1 MDMMETPSTTR
12 GGARGLFR
20 HGAALAAALA
30 LGGAGEALA
39 QDVPNPLKFGV
50 MLDVGAP
57 DGIGASGVVK
67 PLSWLRLHAGATTNT
82 ISFGLRG
89 GVSLLPLSTFVA
101 PSLNAEAGH
110 YFGGDYNKVLERF
123 GGTVD
128 NGSTLIRDVSYDYA
142 SATLGL
148 NIGPAD
154 GWTVFLNVGISY
166 WAFSVDD
173 TEEFLQES
181 TNDPDLTST
190 PLKVRFTSPSLKLGF
205 IYYF

>member
-1 MDMMETPSTTR
+1 MDLMETPSTNR

-20 HGAALAAALA
+20 HGAALAFTLA
-30 LGGAGEALA
+30 LGAGGEALA
-39 QDVPNPLKFGV
+39 QEVPNPLKFGV
-50 MLDVGAP
+50 MVDVGAP

-67 PLSWLRLHAGATTNT
+67 PLSWLRLHAGVTTNT

-123 GGTVD
+123 GGTAG
-128 NGSTLIRDVSYDYA
+128 NSTLIRDVSYDYA
-142 SATLGL
+142 SASLGL

-154 GWTVFLNVGISY
+154 SWTILLNVGLSY

-173 TEEFLQES
+173 TQAFLQEQ
-181 TNDPDLTST
+181 TGDPDITSS